1 MPVKEIPVVEG
12 AIVLHKEYGEGLIE
26 KLTDEKAYVTFS
38 GKLRIFLYPEAFEKR
53 YLNLRQE

>member
-1 MPVKEIPVVEG
+1 MKEMSVVEG

-38 GKLRIFLYPEAFEKR
+38 GKRRIFLYPVAFEKE
-53 YLNLRQE
+53 YLKLR